1 MPATLSATDA
11 DAAVRCALTHCRSL
25 EDLRLLPLLRA
36 AAEHDARPGSF
47 LEMGAFDG
55 ESESQTWLLEK
66 CYGWRGLLIEGSP
79 LNYAALKK
87 ANREGGTQRL
97 FSSVC
102 NTTGKVAFRIK
113 GDQRAGLAQFGATLG
128 PKAVRGEKKYV
139 PCRPLPQILEQ
150 ANLPRVT
157 YFSLD
162 VEGAEKL
169 VMQTLGNLM
178 TPSTFP
184 FSVVMFED
192 NQDNFK
198 IKTNRFFL
206 ESQANTRAVM
216 EMLERSGLVE
226 LPLPAYR
233 TSRNRLYVRS
243 GLVDARPTGARLD
256 RAERAAYA
264 LLQDESR
271 NYSEWKSNPFL
282 VRNSMEQMPRNRTSW
297 IASRLAMGMPDAV
310 LSLHRHHGMKR
321 GHASPL

>member
-1 MPATLSATDA
+1 M
-11 DAAVRCALTHCRSL
+11 
-25 EDLRLLPLLRA
+25 
-36 AAEHDARPGSF
+36 
-47 LEMGAFDG
+47 
-55 ESESQTWLLEK
+55 
-66 CYGWRGLLIEGSP
+66 
-79 LNYAALKK
+79 
-87 ANREGGTQRL
+87 
-97 FSSVC
+97 
-102 NTTGKVAFRIK
+102 
-113 GDQRAGLAQFGATLG
+113 
-128 PKAVRGEKKYV
+128 
-139 PCRPLPQILEQ
+139 PLPQLLEQ